1 MKDTNTVLAEMPIGK
16 AFARLAA
23 PAIAAQLINITYNIV
38 DKMYIGH
45 IPDAGANALAGV
57 GVTAPVIF
65 AISTFAALVSMG
77 GAPKASIYMGEGNT
91 EAAEKV
97 MGSCT
102 WLLVVLSILLT
113 AVMLVFGEPICR
125 VFGASDATITY
136 SVQFLNVY
144 SLGTLFTQLTLGLN
158 TFISAQ
164 GKTLFSM
171 VTVAIGA
178 VLNIIFDGLFVLVF
192 SMGVTGSALG
202 TVIAQGIS
210 AVVVVVFL
218 SSSKTKLRLR
228 RENVKYDKKILLP
241 CVLLGTSPALMQ
253 LTENLVA
260 ISFNT
265 SLQHHGGDVAV
276 ASMSILTTI
285 MQFTMLLLPA
295 LYQGAQALLS
305 YNFGANNIPR
315 VKDTFRILLKS
326 CVAGSFMIWAF
337 CVSVPDVVAGI
348 FTNDAELISYTVVSM
363 RCYLAML
370 FIYGVQVACQ
380 FTFVALDQP
389 KRAIFLT
396 LWRKVVL
403 LIPLIFILPNVFPD
417 AALGV
422 FLAEPIAD
430 TIAVC
435 TTAPMFYYYYRKL

>member
-1 MKDTNTVLAEMPIGK
+1 MPIGK
-16 AFARLAA
+16 AFVRLAA

-45 IPDAGANALAGV
+45 IPGAGSDALAGV

-102 WLLVVLSILLT
+102 WLLIVLSILLT
-113 AVMLVFGEPICR
+113 AVMLIFGEPICR
-125 VFGASDATITY
+125 VFGASDATIPY

-144 SLGTLFTQLTLGLN
+144 CLGTLFTQLTLGLN
-158 TFISAQ
+158 AFISAQ

-171 VTVAIGA
+171 VSVAIGA
-178 VLNIIFDGLFVLVF
+178 VLNIVFDGLFVLVF

-202 TVIAQGIS
+202 TVVSQGIS
-210 AVVVVVFL
+210 AVVVVAFL
-218 SSSKTKLRLR
+218 CSSKTKLRLR

-241 CVLLGTSPALMQ
+241 CIFLGTSPALMQ

-265 SLQHHGGDVAV
+265 SLQHHGGDMAV

-315 VKDTFRILLKS
+315 VKDTFRILLRS
-326 CVAGSFMIWAF
+326 CVVGSFLIWLL
-337 CVSVPDVVAGI
+337 CISVPGVVASI
-348 FTNDAELISYTVVSM
+348 FTNDAELVAYTETTM
-363 RCYLAML
+363 RVYLAML
-370 FIYGVQVACQ
+370 FLYGVQVACQ
-380 FTFVALDQP
+380 FTFVALDQA

-396 LWRKVVL
+396 LWRKVIL
-403 LIPLIFILPNVFPD
+403 LIPLIFILPHVVPD
-417 AALGV
+417 PALGV
-422 FLAEPIAD
+422 YLAEPIAD

>member
-1 MKDTNTVLAEMPIGK
+1 MPIGK
-16 AFARLAA
+16 AFVRLAA

-45 IPDAGANALAGV
+45 IPGAGSDALAGV

-91 EAAEKV
+91 QAAEKV

-102 WLLVVLSILLT
+102 WLLVVLSIMLT
-113 AVMLVFGEPICR
+113 AVMLICGEPICR
-125 VFGASDATITY
+125 VFGASDATIKY

-144 SLGTLFTQLTLGLN
+144 CLGTLFTQLTLGLN
-158 TFISAQ
+158 AFISAQ

-171 VTVAIGA
+171 VSVAIGA
-178 VLNIIFDGLFVLVF
+178 VLNIIFDGIFVFVF

-202 TVIAQGIS
+202 TVISQGIS
-210 AVVVVVFL
+210 AIVVIAFL

-228 RENVKYDKKILLP
+228 REYVKCDKKILLP
-241 CVLLGTSPALMQ
+241 CVFLGTSPALMQ

-265 SLQHHGGDVAV
+265 SLQLHGGDVAV

-315 VKDTFRILLKS
+315 VKGTFRILLKC
-326 CVAGSFMIWAF
+326 CVAGSFLIWLLCITLPGTVA
-337 CVSVPDVVAGI
+337 SV
-348 FTNDAELISYTVVSM
+348 FTNDANLIAYTETSM
-363 RCYLAML
+363 RVYLAML

-380 FTFVALDQP
+380 FTFVALNQA

-396 LWRKVVL
+396 LWRKVIL
-403 LIPLIFILPNVFPD
+403 LIPLIFILPHVVPD

-435 TTAPMFYYYYRKL
+435 TTAPMFYHYYKKLF